1 MIWRRVVSKKTV
13 DYTSRNFKKAV
24 LDGQDFS
31 MSLLI
36 AANLEGCS
44 LRGANFLGADLR
56 DSNLKNA
63 DLSERVFQLRLRLTA
78 QKKMSILSCLNL

>member
-36 AANLEGCS
+36 
-44 LRGANFLGADLR
+44 
-56 DSNLKNA
+56 
-63 DLSERVFQLRLRLTA
+63 ERR
-78 QKKMSILSCLNL
+78 

>member
-44 LRGANFLGADLR
+44 LRGANFLGGR
-56 DSNLKNA
+56 SQRF
-63 DLSERVFQLRLRLTA
+63 EP
-78 QKKMSILSCLNL
+78 